1 MNPIEK
7 LINELYEDCSELY
20 YKNRTDEEKSQ
31 LLTYI
36 IRESSDLKELAEK
49 EHSLLTC
56 KMVRKQK

>member
-7 LINELYEDCSELY
+7 LINELHEDCSELY

-36 IRESSDLKELAEK
+36 IRESRDLKELAEE
-49 EHSLLTC
+49 EHSLLIC
-56 KMVRKQK
+56 KMARKQE